1 MLLRAPLW
9 LRPFWH
15 AGLSLRGLRDS
26 IFPPDVKPLYLFMI
40 FCWGAPFAFFA
51 SNGLLRGEVALGAAL
66 TPGAMP
72 LWAAI
77 IGFFLFATKPTGRA
91 RWGLL
96 LIALGILLSVGPLV
110 FANGWKSL
118 AGAEWFSVASISWAL
133 FAIAFPRTG
142 LSPARAA
149 GLVGFYATVCIA
161 FYVPFDVALGI
172 GATRFLDISA
182 KATAFA
188 FFSHGLLAG
197 VISVLAYSEALRR
210 LGPGAAM
217 LAALVPGLATL
228 MGYLFLGESPGAWQW
243 GAIGAA
249 SAGVALTQ
257 FAAAKSCTK
266 PFSFSAMSLSTRY

>member
-1 MLLRAPLW
+1 
-9 LRPFWH
+9 
-15 AGLSLRGLRDS
+15 
-26 IFPPDVKPLYLFMI
+26 
-40 FCWGAPFAFFA
+40 
-51 SNGLLRGEVALGAAL
+51 
-66 TPGAMP
+66 MP

-149 GLVGFYATVCIA
+149 GLVGFYSTVCIA

-228 MGYLFLGESPGAWQW
+228 MGYLFLGESPDAWQW